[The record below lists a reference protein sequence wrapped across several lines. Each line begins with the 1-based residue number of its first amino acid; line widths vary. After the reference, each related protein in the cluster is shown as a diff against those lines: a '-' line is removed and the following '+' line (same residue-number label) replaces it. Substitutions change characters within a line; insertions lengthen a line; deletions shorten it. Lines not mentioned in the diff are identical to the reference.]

1 MVLEENYIRLEI
13 GVPIRLHF
21 IDHGEIPKIVTDPVL
36 KWKKTVK
43 SLVFKVD
50 KMDGDQ
56 VDTVFSILSEKLWN
70 EFRPYLHGQ
79 KYLNYEFVIVKD
91 VGGFTPPRIVEVRPY
106 RP

>member
-1 MVLEENYIRLEI
+1 MVVNENYVKLEI
-13 GVPIRLHF
+13 GKPVRLHF
-21 IDHGEIPKIVTDPVL
+21 IDHGIMDKIVTDPVL

-56 VDTVFSILSEKLWN
+56 ADTVFSMLSEKLWK
-70 EFRPYLHGQ
+70 EFEPYLEGQ

-91 VGGFTPPRIVEVRPY
+91 IAGFMPPRIVEVRPY
-106 RP
+106 TR